1 MNHIPRKRFGQHF
14 LSDSRIADRIVDA
27 VGTGCDDHV
36 LEIGPGLGVLTK
48 RLLERGVRLTAIEID
63 RDVFRRLKDI
73 LHSDR
78 FRLVEG
84 DILAVDLE
92 PLFED
97 IGSRITV
104 VSNLPYNIST
114 PVIEMLAAHHT
125 LVKRA
130 VLMLQ
135 KEVADRLLA
144 KPGSRLFGLTT
155 LNLSLYGTCRNLF
168 LVRPGSFSPPPKVM
182 SRVIE
187 IVFSESCRYDLED
200 KNVFRELTGTC
211 FRQRRKM
218 IRNTFG
224 LFLHNRS
231 IDPDMGVSLLEEAGI
246 APEARPETLE
256 TSSFVR
262 LSNEVGRLLRP
273 SEGAV

>member
-14 LSDSRIADRIVDA
+14 LADNRIADRIVDA
-27 VGTGCDDHV
+27 VGPGCEGHV
-36 LEIGPGLGVLTK
+36 LEIGPGLGVLTR
-48 RLLERGVRLTAIEID
+48 RLLDRGAQLTAIEID
-63 RDVFRRLKDI
+63 RDVVRRLTE
-73 LHSDR
+73 LFHNDR

-84 DILAVDLE
+84 DVLATDLE
-92 PLFED
+92 PLFAN
-97 IGSRITV
+97 IGQRITV

-114 PVIEMLAAHHT
+114 PVIEMLAARHA
-125 LVKRA
+125 LIKRA

-155 LNLSLYGTCRNLF
+155 LNLSLYATCRNLF
-168 LVRPGSFSPPPKVM
+168 LVRPGSFKPPPKVM

-187 IVFSESCRYDLED
+187 ISFSDTCRYDLDD
-200 KNVFRELTGTC
+200 KGIFRELTGTC

-224 LFLHNRS
+224 LFLRS
-231 IDPDMGVSLLEEAGI
+231 RAIETDMVEVLLGEAGI
-246 APEARPETLE
+246 APDARPEMVDTA
-256 TSSFVR
+256 SFVE
-262 LSNEVGRLLRP
+262 LSNAVSRLLGR
-273 SEGAV
+273 SEGGV

>member
-27 VGTGCDDHV
+27 VGSGCDDHV
-36 LEIGPGLGVLTK
+36 LEIGPGLGVLTR
-48 RLLERGVRLTAIEID
+48 RLLERDAHLTAIEID
-63 RDVFRRLKDI
+63 RDVVRRLTET

-84 DILAVDLE
+84 DILAVDLAQ
-92 PLFED
+92 LFED
-97 IGSRITV
+97 VGSRITV

-114 PVIEMLAAHHT
+114 PVIEMLAARHT
-125 LVKRA
+125 LVERA

-144 KPGSRLFGLTT
+144 KPGSRIFGLTT

-187 IVFSESCRYDLED
+187 ISFSETCRYDLED
-200 KNVFRELTGTC
+200 KKVFRELTGTC

-224 LFLHNRS
+224 LYLRS
-231 IDPDMGVSLLEEAGI
+231 RGIDSGLTTSLLEEAEI
-246 APEARPETLE
+246 APDARPETVD
-256 TSSFVR
+256 TSSFVG
-262 LSNEVGRLLRP
+262 LSNAVSRLLCS